1 MTQPPHP
8 AAAPS
13 GRAAREALTG
23 LARTEVVRL
32 VALDAAQGGRAALPA
47 VRALLRSVPE
57 LSAEP
62 AAGGGEDSDLL
73 AALAELCE
81 VIGWILFDAGSDQAA
96 HRMNTRALALAD
108 LCGDRAVARLV
119 LLNDSM
125 LHARAERPL
134 AALESAARVAGPR
147 PLPTLV
153 ATLVLVRR
161 AHALAMLGA
170 SRPAE
175 RLISRARSRFLD
187 GASPHDPPWAWW
199 IDQAELTG
207 HHGWVLARLGAR
219 DRAIPL
225 LHEAATAPGPSY
237 RDLFTAELLQA
248 LAGAR
253 AWSEA
258 EDLIVDIAPRAAG
271 IGSARTTQTLTRTAT
286 RLRGCAKAP
295 ANLRDAAV
303 HLLESV
309 PPYPGGRGRPSR

>member
-1 MTQPPHP
+1 MTQPPRSG
-8 AAAPS
+8 AAPS
-13 GRAAREALTG
+13 DKAARETLTAV
-23 LARTEVVRL
+23 ARTAVGDL
-32 VALDAAQGGRAALPA
+32 VALDAAQGARAALPA
-47 VRALLRSVPE
+47 VRQLVRNIPALG
-57 LSAEP
+57 AEP
-62 AAGGGEDSDLL
+62 AALGDADSDLL

-81 VIGWILFDAGSDQAA
+81 VIGWILFDAGLDHTA
-96 HRMNTRALALAD
+96 HRMNTRALDLAGR
-108 LCGDRAVARLV
+108 CGDRAVARLV

-134 AALESAARVAGPR
+134 ASLESAARVAGPR

-170 SRPAE
+170 SRTAE

-187 GASPHDPPWAWW
+187 GPSPHDPPWAWW

-207 HHGWVLARLGAR
+207 HHGWVLARLGDR

-237 RDLFTAELLQA
+237 RDLFTAELLAA
-248 LAGAR
+248 LTGAR
-253 AWSEA
+253 AWREA
-258 EDLIVDIAPRAAG
+258 EDLITELAPRATR

-309 PPYPGGRGRPSR
+309 PPHPGGNGRPSR